1 MSRLKL
7 ERYYEG
13 FVRRGDVGTA
23 IICRSCWD
31 NAERGHRG
39 EIQGEGRYGNEGR
52 NPSLFN
58 GMLPHSFAIILTI
71 LIMCLPSGTR
81 RPVSLSPVLEP
92 VAHLAAGMINW
103 TKGLDQ
109 CTQKIEFYET
119 AIADLQ
125 EGDEPSINLKSAL
138 SSTDSTKATLNPFCD
153 TDFEAGFSGSGV
165 DSSERWFYNSKVG
178 DCEIFTYLG
187 YGGNENNYR
196 GYFLLNMYIVGIGY
210 L

>member
-58 GMLPHSFAIILTI
+58 GMLPHSFAIILSI

-92 VAHLAAGMINW
+92 VAHLAASMKYW
-103 TKGLDQ
+103 AKGLDQ
-109 CTQKIEFYET
+109 CTQKNRI
-119 AIADLQ
+119 
-125 EGDEPSINLKSAL
+125 
-138 SSTDSTKATLNPFCD
+138 
-153 TDFEAGFSGSGV
+153 
-165 DSSERWFYNSKVG
+165 SKVLHN
-178 DCEIFTYLG
+178 ISS
-187 YGGNENNYR
+187 
-196 GYFLLNMYIVGIGY
+196 FLLKHLCEDYIFY
-210 L
+210 SQFLLDLLKTRQE